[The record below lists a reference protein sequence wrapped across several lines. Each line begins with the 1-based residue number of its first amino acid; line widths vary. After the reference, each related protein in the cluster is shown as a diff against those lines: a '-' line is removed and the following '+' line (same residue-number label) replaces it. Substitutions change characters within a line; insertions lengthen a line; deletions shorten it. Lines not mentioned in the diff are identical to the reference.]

1 MSSETLIDLLEQTR
15 RALLEGDFATLDE
28 LARHTGAALAALP
41 GADPES
47 LDLIREMAAANTALF
62 EAAARGIAAAKGRL
76 NRRASFST
84 YDSHG
89 QRGAVQADEPGKAR
103 RL

>member
-1 MSSETLIDLLEQTR
+1 MSSETLVDLLEQTR
-15 RALLEGDFATLDE
+15 RALLEGDFAALDD
-28 LARHTGAALAALP
+28 LARDTGAALEALP

-47 LDLIREMAAANTALF
+47 LDLIREMAAANTVLF

-76 NRRASFST
+76 NRPATFSI
-84 YDSHG
+84 YDSQG
-89 QRGAVQADEPGKAR
+89 QRGAVQADEPGKAK